1 MAESNFDVI
10 SYVGSLIGYP
20 VKEAVVKRIVEE
32 RGIKDVTDWTEIS
45 RRDRNLCIADML
57 MVLFTS
63 PSNTG
68 SRTRQHGDFSV
79 TIGGTI
85 ISDKNDIYSLMM
97 KIYENPDKEIWESM
111 KDVGTCQWM
120 D

>member
-1 MAESNFDVI
+1 MASNFNVI
-10 SYVGSLIGYP
+10 EYLGSLIGYP
-20 VKEAVVKRIVEE
+20 VPEKAVRRIATE
-32 RGIKDVTDWTEIS
+32 RGLTDVTDWTDIS
-45 RRDRNLCIADML
+45 RRDRNLVIADML

-68 SRTRQHGDFSV
+68 SKTRQHGDFSV

-85 ISDKNDIYSLMM
+85 ITDKNDIYSLMM
-97 KIYENPDKEIWESM
+97 KLYEKPDAEIWENM

-120 D
+120 E

>member
-1 MAESNFDVI
+1 MTSNFNVVE
-10 SYVGSLIGYP
+10 YLGSLIGYP
-20 VKEAVVKRIVEE
+20 IPLKAVERIATE
-32 RGIKDVTDWTEIS
+32 RGLINVTDWTDIS
-45 RRDRNLCIADML
+45 RRDRNLVIADML

-68 SRTRQHGDFSV
+68 SKTRSHGDFSV

-85 ISDKNDIYSLMM
+85 ITDKNDIYSLMM
-97 KIYENPDKEIWESM
+97 KLYENPDAEIWENL
-111 KDVGTCQWM
+111 KDVGGCQWM